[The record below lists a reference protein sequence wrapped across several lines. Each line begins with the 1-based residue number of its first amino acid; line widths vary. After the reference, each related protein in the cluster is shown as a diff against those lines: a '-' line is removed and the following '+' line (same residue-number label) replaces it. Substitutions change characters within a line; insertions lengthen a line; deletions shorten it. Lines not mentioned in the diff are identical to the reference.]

1 MNEMIKID
9 PTEVLEKRLATG
21 MGLDKYSKIMEMVH
35 SVDVSTNK
43 EFQRTFNGFYIV
55 RRNEEWREKYYNLFE
70 QKKMKDVTFEGILK
84 ELFDLTGNV
93 EASFSSKMYAT
104 IYPDKPIW
112 DRYVVQNLGIKVPE
126 VDKEE
131 KIGIIISYYKEIE
144 KWYESFLQT
153 EDAKKCVKK
162 FDELLP
168 SYRWFSDVK
177 KIDFFLWSIR

>member
-1 MNEMIKID
+1 MAALGHQTNILKLWKWCTVQMF
-9 PTEVLEKRLATG
+9 L
-21 MGLDKYSKIMEMVH
+21 
-35 SVDVSTNK
+35 STNK

-70 QKKMKDVTFEGILK
+70 QKKMKDVTFEEILQ
-84 ELFDLTGNV
+84 ELYDLTGNV

-131 KIGIIISYYKEIE
+131 KIRII
-144 KWYESFLQT
+144 
-153 EDAKKCVKK
+153 KKN
-162 FDELLP
+162 D
-168 SYRWFSDVK
+168 
-177 KIDFFLWSIR
+177 

>member
-70 QKKMKDVTFEGILK
+70 QKKMKDVTFEEILQ
-84 ELFDLTGNV
+84 ELYDLTGNV

-131 KIGIIISYYKEIE
+131 KIRIIISYYREIE

-153 EDAKKCVKK
+153 EDAKKCVEK

-168 SYRWFSDVK
+168 SYHWFSDVK